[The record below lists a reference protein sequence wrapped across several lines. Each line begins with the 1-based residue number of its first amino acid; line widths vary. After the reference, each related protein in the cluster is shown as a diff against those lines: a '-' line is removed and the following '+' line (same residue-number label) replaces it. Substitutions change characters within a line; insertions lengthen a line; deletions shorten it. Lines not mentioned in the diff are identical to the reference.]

1 MLDELLTGD
10 VFALALVFARLG
22 AAVMLLPGFGE
33 NFVSPRIRLL
43 IALALTVVV
52 TPVVSS
58 YLPPMPTGLLA
69 AFILVAGEVLIGLF
83 LGAMVRMLISA
94 LHIAGVI
101 IGCQTS
107 LANATFF
114 DPSNSQQGAIFAAF
128 LNIIGTFLIFVTDLH
143 HLMLMAIA
151 DSYTLFRPGAPLPLG
166 DFSHVVVRV
175 LAESFVL
182 GLQLSAPFIV
192 IAIIFYTGLGLLA
205 RLMPQ
210 IQVFFIAIP
219 LQIILAFSVLAMTLS
234 AGMFWF
240 LSHFQES
247 LTRITGQG

>member
-1 MLDELLTGD
+1 
-10 VFALALVFARLG
+10 
-22 AAVMLLPGFGE
+22 
-33 NFVSPRIRLL
+33 
-43 IALALTVVV
+43 
-52 TPVVSS
+52 
-58 YLPPMPTGLLA
+58 
-69 AFILVAGEVLIGLF
+69 
-83 LGAMVRMLISA
+83 MVRMLISA

-101 IGCQTS
+101 IGFQTS

-166 DFSHVVVRV
+166 DFSQVVVRV

-210 IQVFFIAIP
+210 IQVFFIAIFRCV
-219 LQIILAFSVLAMTLS
+219 AKCT
-234 AGMFWF
+234 
-240 LSHFQES
+240 
-247 LTRITGQG
+247 QGLV